1 MTTLSLAPAVLQWA
15 AGNIGST
22 AEQLAARIAT
32 ESKVEKVA
40 SGVMTPKQ
48 AEKFATLA
56 RVPFGFLFLT
66 EPPKIKR
73 PDLPD
78 LRQVQ
83 QSEPLSESFYD
94 TLRDIQKKQEWYAEH
109 LKEIEADAP
118 DFVGKFNHK
127 VVDVKKAAREI
138 AAAIGCNAGLRER
151 CSTKED
157 YFSQLMRGVEA
168 SGVLVFKNGVVHNNG
183 HRPLRHP
190 ITHNS

>member
-22 AEQLAARIAT
+22 VEQLAARIAA
-32 ESKVEKVA
+32 ESRVEKVA

-56 RVPFGFLFLT
+56 RVPFGFLFLA

-83 QSEPLSESFYD
+83 QSAPLSESFYD
-94 TLRDIQKKQEWYAEH
+94 TLRDIQKKQEW
-109 LKEIEADAP
+109 
-118 DFVGKFNHK
+118 
-127 VVDVKKAAREI
+127 
-138 AAAIGCNAGLRER
+138 
-151 CSTKED
+151 
-157 YFSQLMRGVEA
+157 
-168 SGVLVFKNGVVHNNG
+168 
-183 HRPLRHP
+183 
-190 ITHNS
+190 